1 MQGAPLAAH
10 VAAASLNQTVG
21 DWSGNLR
28 RMREAIAEA
37 RSRGARMV
45 VMPEMCVPG
54 YSLGDRLMMRDTL
67 DRSWS
72 TLEALKAD
80 TKGMVAMV
88 GLPVRHRDVLYN
100 VVAVLADE
108 RLVGLVAKEN
118 LATGDVQYEN
128 RWFSGW
134 PRGLVE
140 DFHTGDNGDN
150 GDNGDEGG
158 PGIVPIGSLV
168 FEAPGLGRF
177 ACEVCEDGW
186 KGSRPGSLYALC
198 GAHIIVNPSASWF
211 VLGKHRVRR
220 EMVQQLSREDHVVYL
235 YTSLLGCDA
244 TRLVFDGS
252 VFIAQDGHTL
262 AEGDRFLFDRDVHVV
277 DRVVDLAGLERLRM
291 EEGSWRQQVEGLQR
305 GDHGRLPG
313 IVRIEGDFSTAS
325 APPSVGPYWLDGTE
339 PTPVDP
345 SLAWLHARGLV
356 PRALREPDI
365 PHLELELALSM
376 GLREYT
382 RKCGI
387 PGYVV
392 ALSGGR
398 DSAMVAALVARALR
412 YDQPELPPRA
422 LKEHVSERLVCAYM
436 GTTNSSDGTRNAAAA
451 LAEEL
456 GATFHEADVQSAV
469 DTHATLI
476 QELTGVELSWR
487 EPSHDITMQNVQA
500 RLRGSLIW
508 MVANLRGFLL
518 LSTSNKSEAA
528 VGYATMDGDT
538 SGGLAPISDVPK
550 SLVQV
555 WLRWA
560 ADFHGLASL
569 AKVSAIPATAEL
581 RPPDRAQTDEDDLMP
596 FAVLDQLIF
605 HFVQRGQSPLDMFR
619 TLWPDVEEHY
629 DGDPTA
635 FAADVRKFV
644 RMFCRAQWKRERL
657 AISFRVAAFD
667 LDPKTG
673 FRFPPVQAPFTEEL
687 AALDAYVATLQE
699 RNGPGAVS

>member
-1 MQGAPLAAH
+1 MRGAPLAAH

-21 DWSGNLR
+21 DWSGNAQR
-28 RMREAIAEA
+28 IRQAIAVA
-37 RSRGARMV
+37 RDRGARLLAL
-45 VMPEMCVPG
+45 PEMCIPG

-72 TLEALKAD
+72 TLLSLTAD
-80 TKGMVAMV
+80 TAGMVVIV

-100 VVAVLADE
+100 VAAVVADGHI
-108 RLVGLVAKEN
+108 VGLVPKEN

-134 PRGLVE
+134 PRGHVE
-140 DFHTGDNGDN
+140 PFALDNLTI
-150 GDNGDEGG
+150 
-158 PGIVPIGSLV
+158 PMGSLV
-168 FEAPGLGRF
+168 FDAFGLGRF
-177 ACEVCEDGW
+177 GVEVCEDGW

-198 GAHIIVNPSASWF
+198 GAHTIINPSASWF

-220 EMVQQLSREDHVVYL
+220 EMVQQLSREDHVVYV
-235 YTSLLGCDA
+235 YTSLAGCDA

-252 VFIAQDGHTL
+252 VFIAQDGRTL
-262 AEGDRFLFDRDVHVV
+262 AEGDRFRFDADVHVV
-277 DRVVDLAGLERLRM
+277 DHVADLAGLERLRM

-305 GDHGRLPG
+305 GDHGRQPT
-313 IVRIEGDFSTAS
+313 VVQVSGDFSTPL
-325 APPSVGPYWLDGTE
+325 APPSVGPYWLEGTQADR
-339 PTPVDP
+339 TAQADP
-345 SLAWLHARGLV
+345 SLGWLHRAGLIPAFEERDV
-356 PRALREPDI
+356 
-365 PHLELELALSM
+365 PHLELELALAT
-376 GLREYT
+376 GLREYA

-387 PGYVV
+387 PGFVV

-398 DSAMVAALVARALR
+398 DSSMVATLVQRALR
-412 YDQPELPPRA
+412 YDRPDLEPEA
-422 LKEHVSERLVCAYM
+422 LAAHVQERLVCAYM
-436 GTTNSSDGTRNAAAA
+436 ATENSGSHTRNAARA
-451 LAEEL
+451 LAQEL
-456 GATFHEADVQSAV
+456 GATYHEAEIQRAV
-469 DTHATLI
+469 DTHVQLARD
-476 QELTGVELSWR
+476 LTGVELSWR
-487 EPSHDITMQNVQA
+487 EPAHDIPLQNVQA

-555 WLRWA
+555 WLAWA
-560 ADFHGLASL
+560 ARFHGLESL
-569 AKVSAIPATAEL
+569 AHVVRVPATAEL

-596 FAVLDQLIF
+596 FEVLDQLIF
-605 HFVQRGQSPLDMFR
+605 HFVQRGQSPLVMFQ
-619 TLWPDVEEHY
+619 TLWPAMQPHY
-629 DGDPTA
+629 GGQPKA
-635 FAADVRKFV
+635 FAQDIRKFV
-644 RMFCRAQWKRERL
+644 RMFCAAQWKRERL

-687 AALDAYVATLQE
+687 NALDHYVDTL
-699 RNGPGAVS
+699 GAGVHR